1 MAASLSRSPGCQRA
15 LGANSRGTK
24 SRRSNAVFS
33 YLATVEK
40 QVFLAGRCYEYSR
53 KQVLA
58 MPINNH
64 SPLPGLVYLS
74 TASPLLPVVAAMPSA
89 FVTAYASIHHVLFA
103 VQAAFCLR

>member
-1 MAASLSRSPGCQRA
+1 MPF
-15 LGANSRGTK
+15 
-24 SRRSNAVFS
+24 FS

-64 SPLPGLVYLS
+64 SPLPGLEYLT

-103 VQAAFCLR
+103 VQAAFGLR